1 MICGIRG
8 CDNNPISYWEESDGQ
23 RHYRCSLHQYELVP
37 QDAVRH
43 DYHLVAG
50 APNPHQQASAYRIV
64 TEPDA

>member
-8 CDNNPISYWEESDGQ
+8 CDNDPIAYWEEPDGQ
-23 RHYRCSLHQYELVP
+23 RHYRCRLHQYELIP

-50 APNPHQQASAYRIV
+50 APDPHQQAPAYRIV